1 MLIIL
6 HTRKF
11 SRNKRR
17 INRKEQIE
25 FKTYLWINFRTLPPG
40 GVYSLRIV
48 VIKDHLTGE
57 ETGAMENNEIF
68 VEKRGRG
75 VIEEKGGQRFVLEYE
90 YEILSN
96 CVENEKNRGE
106 GKPV

>member
-1 MLIIL
+1 
-6 HTRKF
+6 
-11 SRNKRR
+11 
-17 INRKEQIE
+17 
-25 FKTYLWINFRTLPPG
+25 
-40 GVYSLRIV
+40 
-48 VIKDHLTGE
+48 
-57 ETGAMENNEIF
+57 MENNEIF